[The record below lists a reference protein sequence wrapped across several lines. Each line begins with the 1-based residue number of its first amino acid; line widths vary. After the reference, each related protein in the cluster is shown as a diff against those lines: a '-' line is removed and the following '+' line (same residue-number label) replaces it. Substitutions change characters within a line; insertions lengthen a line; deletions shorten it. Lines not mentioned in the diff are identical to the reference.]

1 MRKLIL
7 TAVLLSASSYA
18 QLNQTN
24 IKKGFKTPEELMQ
37 LFFDKETLK
46 KVSTIIIPVD
56 QTGKVLKESI
66 LIIDK
71 KNREIKRQDTDVF
84 CQIVGEYIFEAFND
98 RVVKNFVIIND

>member
-1 MRKLIL
+1 MKTLIL
-7 TAVLLSASSYA
+7 TAILASAPMFA

-24 IKKGFKTPEELMQ
+24 IKKGFKTPQELMQ

-56 QTGKVLKESI
+56 HTGKVLKESI

-98 RVVKNFVIIND
+98 RVIKNFVIIND